1 MSSIGG
7 AGGKGLAKV
16 IAIVAAGAVVATFAI
31 AYALDQ
37 TNRYGEVPCP
47 KGTNAST
54 GGNSASAMTIGF
66 TRLDEIMSNADVIAV
81 ADVDKCVKVHSHPKA
96 REIRLT
102 DFEVRVAKIVKGD
115 LPEGSTVAVQLLTS
129 GSDADYHVMKAG
141 EQYVLFL
148 TYNQVT
154 SAYSPVGGPQGRFLV
169 KDDRGYS
176 MDAVHSDLDFINVT
190 IDGRPLDDFLSD
202 VQGVS

>member
-1 MSSIGG
+1 
-7 AGGKGLAKV
+7 
-16 IAIVAAGAVVATFAI
+16 
-31 AYALDQ
+31 
-37 TNRYGEVPCP
+37 
-47 KGTNAST
+47 
-54 GGNSASAMTIGF
+54 
-66 TRLDEIMSNADVIAV
+66 
-81 ADVDKCVKVHSHPKA
+81 
-96 REIRLT
+96 
-102 DFEVRVAKIVKGD
+102 
-115 LPEGSTVAVQLLTS
+115 
-129 GSDADYHVMKAG
+129 MKAG

-169 KDDRGYS
+169 KDDRVYS